1 MLLIVQ
7 FVAMFNDYTESFKS
21 LKTRKVSTETNVKS
35 SVRKTF
41 EWKNNLKV

>member
-7 FVAMFNDYTESFKS
+7 FVAVFNDYRESFKS
-21 LKTRKVSTETNVKS
+21 LKTRKVSSETNAKTS
-35 SVRKTF
+35 IRKTF